1 MGKERGSVTRERGAW
16 AGDLGFIPEFR
27 KLRGVLTWALG
38 TSDPDSHCPGHTVSV
53 KHKLKYGWK

>member
-38 TSDPDSHCPGHTVSV
+38 TSDPDSHCPGHTV
-53 KHKLKYGWK
+53 